1 MEAIQGQGKGTM
13 AQTHRHQLDV
23 IDGRRTNYTR
33 KLLEAYAITK
43 DEADQQIKRVTDSNN

>member
-1 MEAIQGQGKGTM
+1 M

-23 IDGRRTNYTR
+23 IDGRRTNYTG